1 MTAEKTKDPTP
12 RELVPPYPNHPYFTN
27 GDGRQLR
34 VDDGVRGFKHDARG
48 FELVNAWWLA
58 EAATLVY
65 DREDFVRERFVNAG
79 LPKVVLISHG
89 GTQCYVAS
97 NNDFSV
103 VAFRGTESGARNLS
117 EIRQIV
123 LDVRDDKHFLPTP
136 FGAGGKIHRGFAA
149 AVNAVW
155 DVAGGLRSHLNAIG
169 GGRSFWFTGH
179 SLGAAAAT
187 VAAALA
193 ERSGM
198 QVSGLYT
205 YGSPRVGDAE
215 FAMHFQGVFP
225 GNSGRDYHRF
235 INEQDIV
242 TRVPPEQFGFRH
254 VGSSHH
260 IHPDGTIRAGEV
272 KGDATPGERNA
283 LEGLF
288 GRLGEVARKINVPG
302 LGGFKLPKL
311 NLPAGLEK
319 EIDRLIER
327 LPHDR
332 IDAEL
337 LGRAP
342 DFLKHHVPTM
352 YSNRIWNEYI
362 KTLP

>member
-1 MTAEKTKDPTP
+1 MPAEKTKDPTP
-12 RELVPPYPNHPYFTN
+12 RELVPPYPRHTYFQD
-27 GDGRQLR
+27 GDGTQLTVGGAR
-34 VDDGVRGFKHDARG
+34 HAFKHDAGG

-65 DREDFVRERFVNAG
+65 DREDFVRERFSNAG
-79 LPKVVLISHG
+79 LPKVVLIDRA

-97 NNDFSV
+97 NNQFSV
-103 VAFRGTESGARNLS
+103 IAFRGTESGARNLE

-123 LDVRDDKHFLPTP
+123 IDVRDDGHFLPTP
-136 FGAGGKIHRGFAA
+136 FGAGGKVHRGFAA

-155 DVAGGLRSHLNAIG
+155 DVAGGLRSHLAAVG

-179 SLGAAAAT
+179 SLGAASAT
-187 VAAALA
+187 VAALLA
-193 ERSGM
+193 EQSGM
-198 QVSGLYT
+198 HVSGLYT
-205 YGSPRVGDAE
+205 YGSPRVGNAE
-215 FAMHFQGVFP
+215 FATQFPGVFP

-235 INEQDIV
+235 VNERDIV

-254 VGSSHH
+254 VGSAHH
-260 IHPDGTIRAGEV
+260 IEPDGTIKAGEL
-272 KGDATPGERNA
+272 KGDATPAETGA
-283 LEGLF
+283 LQGLL
-288 GRLGEVARKINVPG
+288 GRLADLARKINVPG
-302 LGGFKLPKL
+302 LGGFKLPAGR
-311 NLPAGLEK
+311 LPPALEK
-319 EIDRLIER
+319 EIDKLIEK